1 MRKTLKTTAKIKVCR
16 CFYCDRQL
24 TRTKKTRD
32 HLQPKSRNGSNA
44 KNNIV
49 DCCRECNNL
58 KGCLTL
64 EEFRVVIA
72 LRFGLVEKPK
82 FLFPGEIRRQRTD

>member
-1 MRKTLKTTAKIKVCR
+1 MRRQGISR

-24 TRTKKTRD
+24 SRTKRTRD
-32 HLQPKSRNGSNA
+32 HLQPKSRNGSNRPH
-44 KNNIV
+44 NIV
-49 DCCRECNNL
+49 DACRECNNL

-72 LRFGLVEKPK
+72 YRFGLVEKPK
-82 FLFPGEIRRQRTD
+82 FKFPGELRRQRANS

>member
-1 MRKTLKTTAKIKVCR
+1 MRRLGIFR

-24 TRTKKTRD
+24 SRTKKTRD
-32 HLQPKSRNGSNA
+32 HLQPKSRNGSNRPQ
-44 KNNIV
+44 NIV
-49 DCCRECNNL
+49 DACRDCNNL

-72 LRFGLVEKPK
+72 YRFGLVNKPK
-82 FLFPGEIRRQRTD
+82 FKFPGELRKQKADD